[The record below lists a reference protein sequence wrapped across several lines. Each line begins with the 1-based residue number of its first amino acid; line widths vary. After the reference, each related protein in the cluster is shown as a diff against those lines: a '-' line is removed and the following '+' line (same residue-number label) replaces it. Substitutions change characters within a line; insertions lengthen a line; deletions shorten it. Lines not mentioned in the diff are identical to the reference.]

1 MTNAIVLVDAERNS
15 MLEVGPAL
23 AALDG
28 VSEVFSVSGEWDFV
42 AIVRVPKTERL
53 ANVVSKEIGSIPG
66 VTRTHTMVAF
76 ESFSSSGDSAPNPDS
91 AND

>member
-15 MLEVGPAL
+15 MLELGAAL
-23 AALDG
+23 AEVDG

-53 ANVVSKEIGSIPG
+53 ANVVSQEIGSIPG

-76 ESFSSSGDSAPNPDS
+76 ESFSAPGESSPGLGSSEA
-91 AND
+91 

>member
-1 MTNAIVLVDAERNS
+1 MTHAIVLVDAERNA
-15 MLEVGPAL
+15 MLEMGPAL
-23 AALDG
+23 AAVEG

-53 ANVVSKEIGSIPG
+53 ANVVSQEIGSLPG

-76 ESFSSSGDSAPNPDS
+76 ESFSAGSSS
-91 AND
+91 

>member
-1 MTNAIVLVDAERNS
+1 MTSAIVLVDAERNS
-15 MLEVGPAL
+15 MLALGAAL
-23 AALDG
+23 AEVEG

-53 ANVVSKEIGSIPG
+53 ANVVSQEIGSLTG

-76 ESFSSSGDSAPNPDS
+76 ESFSASGESSSETGSSGN
-91 AND
+91 

>member
-23 AALDG
+23 AQIDG

-53 ANVVSKEIGSIPG
+53 ANVVSQEIGSLPG

-76 ESFSSSGDSAPNPDS
+76 EAFTADSEQ
-91 AND
+91 